1 MSKDLKIILID
12 DDLKEI
18 KHFTISKPKSFE
30 EVKFFIEKNISK
42 NTLIFNSL
50 SKNKYMIK
58 SQNDY
63 EKASRDNVIYV
74 RKIESGNENLAESIF
89 SRNLNKLSESK
100 QDIIT
105 EKYTCSICLELI
117 KKENPLFCY
126 VCQKIF
132 HHKCLENWEKQQ
144 KEKNLKLS
152 CPNCRNELPLNKWKE
167 KLDFKEQ
174 RENDANIMS
183 QMNYSSL
190 SENQYIIKSNKL
202 FQKILTELI
211 L

>member
-1 MSKDLKIILID
+1 MSKNLKIILVD

-18 KHFTISKPKSFE
+18 KQFMIPKPKLFE
-30 EVKFFIEKNISK
+30 KVKAFIEKNISK
-42 NTLIFNSL
+42 NTIILNSL
-50 SKNKYMIK
+50 EKGKYVVK
-58 SQNDY
+58 SQDDY
-63 EKASRDNVIYV
+63 KNASSHNIIYV
-74 RKIESGNENLAESIF
+74 RKIEKVSAYIAESIF
-89 SRNLNKLSESK
+89 TRNLNKLPESK

-117 KKENPLFCY
+117 KDENPLFCY

-144 KEKNLKLS
+144 KEKNKKLS

-167 KLDFKEQ
+167 KLDFKET

-183 QMNYSSL
+183 QMNSGSL
-190 SENQYIIKSNKL
+190 SPNDYIIKSN
-202 FQKILTELI
+202 ELS
-211 L
+211 